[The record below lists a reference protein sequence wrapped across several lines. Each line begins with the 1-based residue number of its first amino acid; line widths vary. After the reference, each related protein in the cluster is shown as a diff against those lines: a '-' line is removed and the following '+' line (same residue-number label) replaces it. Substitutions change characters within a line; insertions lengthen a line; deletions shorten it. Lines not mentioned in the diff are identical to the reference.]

1 MPFGVSIYRTGC
13 SNFIAFVLKI
23 GLGYGKASFNNNDD
37 KHAVVKNRTHLPV
50 PVQVDSLRVTLDSRR
65 SNSKIELLCFHSH
78 PNPTQCLGSLLWHCE
93 ELTEP
98 PCKKKKTKIR
108 LLTVSFPEA
117 VPWCL
122 YQYLLSGAGES
133 QDCFTCCSPEI
144 FSKEIQHWG
153 RQSQVHCPGPF
164 LTNDVSI

>member
-1 MPFGVSIYRTGC
+1 MERHHLITTMTNMQLSKTEPICPCRCKLIPSESLWIHGDLIQK
-13 SNFIAFVLKI
+13 SNCFAF
-23 GLGYGKASFNNNDD
+23 
-37 KHAVVKNRTHLPV
+37 T
-50 PVQVDSLRVTLDSRR
+50 
-65 SNSKIELLCFHSH
+65 
-78 PNPTQCLGSLLWHCE
+78 PTQTRLSVWDHFCDTVRSWLSHHA
-93 ELTEP
+93 
-98 PCKKKKTKIR
+98 KKTNKTKIR